1 MNKIQTDILIAG
13 GGIAGM
19 IAALVFAREGFKVTC
34 VEAAPKPTKS
44 AAQDLRST
52 AFLMPSIRLLDEAG
66 ILSGLQDIA
75 APLRLM
81 RIVDAGGAEPL
92 PRETVD
98 FNADAAGEEQFGWN
112 IPNAPLRDKLLLQI
126 NDNQLI
132 TMIFDDVV
140 DGLTTRM
147 TGAIVRLKSGAQL
160 NAHLGVAA
168 DGRHSKLR
176 DLAGINVTT
185 LRYGQKALVFQVEH
199 QLPHQ
204 DVSTEV
210 HRSGGPFTLVPLSG
224 HDQKRSAVVWMTD
237 GPEADR
243 LFNLPDD
250 RFEDAMNR
258 RSADVAGRLSLCGK
272 RGIWPIISQYAERL
286 TGQRLALIGE
296 AAHVVPPIGAQGL
309 NMSLSDI
316 AALRDLIANVSDRAD
331 IGEDRLL
338 NQFQQKRWLD
348 MRTRVQGIDAL
359 NRASMADLQPL
370 RDIRSSLLS
379 MLDKTPGLRRTAI
392 KAGLG
397 Q

>member
-1 MNKIQTDILIAG
+1 
-13 GGIAGM
+13 M

-126 NDNQLI
+126 KDNQLI

-140 DGLTTRM
+140 DGITTRM
-147 TGAIVRLKSGAQL
+147 TGAIVRLKSGAQI

-185 LRYGQKALVFQVEH
+185 LRYGQKALV
-199 QLPHQ
+199 
-204 DVSTEV
+204 
-210 HRSGGPFTLVPLSG
+210 
-224 HDQKRSAVVWMTD
+224 
-237 GPEADR
+237 
-243 LFNLPDD
+243 
-250 RFEDAMNR
+250 
-258 RSADVAGRLSLCGK
+258 ADVAGRLSLCGK